1 MLSRKH
7 SFEQWIE
14 FVKRHAGEKPK
25 AAQVNRQDR
34 YPVAAERPGCRKQR
48 AVSAQYDQNFDLFA
62 ECVARKRVTRDPH
75 ARLRLLIDEDFNFMT
90 AQPFDQRGYNGR
102 NDLFD
107 GLADDAGGAN
117 HWSESC
123 ILF

>member
-7 SFEQWIE
+7 LLEERIE
-14 FVKRHAGEKPK
+14 FVQRHAGEKPK
-25 AAQVNRQDR
+25 TAQVNRKDR
-34 YPVAAERPGCRKQR
+34 HSVAAERPGCRKQR
-48 AVSAQYDQNFDLFA
+48 AVSAEYDQNFDLFA
-62 ECVARKRVTRDPH
+62 ECVARKRVTHDPH

-90 AQPFDQRGYNGR
+90 AQPFHKWGYNGR